1 MKMKSLFIRCSQETY
16 DLAHALA
23 KKESRSLNKQII
35 HMIHSMAD
43 EKNVQ
48 IKQLLE
54 ESKEAV
60 EELDIPEQI
69 GKEIYS
75 GAVTSDS
82 LPVSGLSRLAETKK
96 QDYQD

>member
-1 MKMKSLFIRCSQETY
+1 MKAIIWNVADQGMTY
-16 DLAHALA
+16 
-23 KKESRSLNKQII
+23 
-35 HMIHSMAD
+35 
-43 EKNVQ
+43 
-48 IKQLLE
+48 
-54 ESKEAV
+54 

>member
-1 MKMKSLFIRCSQETY
+1 MMKSLFIRCSQETY

-43 EKNVQ
+43 EKNVAVE
-48 IKQLLE
+48 KLLQ

-60 EELDIPEQI
+60 EVTKNVPE
-69 GKEIYS
+69 GTTVEIN
-75 GAVTSDS
+75 VPD
-82 LPVSGLSRLAETKK
+82 PKWGLTGLAETKK
-96 QDYQD
+96 QDFPD

>member
-1 MKMKSLFIRCSQETY
+1 MKSLFIRCSQETY

-43 EKNVQ
+43 EKNVAVNE
-48 IKQLLE
+48 LLQ

-60 EELDIPEQI
+60 ENQTEEATVKINVPDP
-69 GKEIYS
+69 KW
-75 GAVTSDS
+75 
-82 LPVSGLSRLAETKK
+82 GLSGLAETKK
-96 QDYQD
+96 QDFPD